1 MRGVTINPGD
11 FIFADADGV
20 VVIPEKLTDE
30 VLDEA
35 YKVVEKE
42 NDSREKIKNGAT
54 MEEIYSNGGAL

>member
-1 MRGVTINPGD
+1 MKQVGK
-11 FIFADADGV
+11 F
-20 VVIPEKLTDE
+20 KLYPLDE